1 MSACPEGALRV
12 VQVATMKEN
21 LTDYFEGLELKL

>member
-1 MSACPEGALRV
+1 VSACPEGALRA
-12 VQVATMKEN
+12 VQAATMKEN